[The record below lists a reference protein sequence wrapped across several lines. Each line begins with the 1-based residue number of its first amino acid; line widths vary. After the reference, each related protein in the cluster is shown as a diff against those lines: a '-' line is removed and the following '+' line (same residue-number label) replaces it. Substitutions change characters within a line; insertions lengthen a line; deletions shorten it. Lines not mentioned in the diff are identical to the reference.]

1 MAEYIR
7 LPLSVGDT
15 VWWVPPEQYTWL
27 ERRPYRCMVVSMTI
41 TENKK
46 RVRRQKYRISE
57 LRGGSTTDN
66 VRDVGFEEIGKT
78 VFVDREDADRA
89 IALLYSE
96 EDNNG

>member
-15 VWWVPPEQYTWL
+15 VWWVPPAQSTRL

-46 RVRRQKYRISE
+46 RVRRLKYRIAE
-57 LRGGSTTDN
+57 LRGGSTIDN
-66 VRDVGFEEIGKT
+66 VRDVDFEEIGKT

-89 IALLYSE
+89 IALLYSK